1 LSFKNIIKEWGFI
14 LKGDFMN
21 LVFLGPPGAG
31 KGTIAAIAKE
41 FYDIPHIS
49 TGDLFRYNIKN
60 DTELG
65 KEVKAI
71 LASGDLVPD
80 SVTIKMVEDR
90 FTNDDAKKGFI
101 LDGFPR
107 TIFQA
112 DALKEMI
119 ELDAVINFIL
129 DREEIIKRLSGRRMC
144 KSTGKIYHIIYSPP
158 KVEGI
163 DDETGEALIQRDDDK
178 EDAILNRLEVY
189 AAQTEPL
196 IDYYR
201 EKGLI
206 VDIDASAS
214 SDVVFEQIK
223 KALVK

>member
-1 LSFKNIIKEWGFI
+1 
-14 LKGDFMN
+14 MN

-31 KGTIAAIAKE
+31 KGTIAARAKE
-41 FYDIPHIS
+41 FYGIPHIS

-90 FTNDDAKKGFI
+90 FTNDDAQKGFI

-112 DALKEMI
+112 DALKDMK
-119 ELDAVINFIL
+119 ELDAVVNFVL

-144 KSTGKIYHIIYSPP
+144 KSTGKIYHIIYNPP

-178 EDAILNRLEVY
+178 EEAILNRLDVY
-189 AAQTEPL
+189 KAQTEPL
-196 IDYYR
+196 IAYYR

-214 SDVVFEQIK
+214 PEEVFEQVK
-223 KALVK
+223 KALAK

>member
-1 LSFKNIIKEWGFI
+1 
-14 LKGDFMN
+14 MN

-31 KGTIAAIAKE
+31 KGTIAVKAKE
-41 FYDIPHIS
+41 FYEIPHIS

-60 DTELG
+60 DTVLG

-90 FTNDDAKKGFI
+90 FTNEDAKKGFI

-112 DALKEMI
+112 DALKEMKD
-119 ELDAVINFIL
+119 LDAVVNFVL

-144 KSTGKIYHIIYSPP
+144 KSTGKIYHIIYNPP

-178 EDAILNRLEVY
+178 EDAILNRLDVY

-196 IDYYR
+196 IAYYR

-206 VDIDASAS
+206 VDIDASVS
-214 SDVVFEQIK
+214 PEEVFEQVK
-223 KALVK
+223 KALAK